1 MASLTSSSK
10 FLSLVLRHKPET
22 IGLTLDEN
30 GWANIDEL
38 IAKANR
44 KGQRL
49 TRTLVDEIVTTND
62 KQRFAIS
69 DDGLFIRAN
78 QGHSVKIDLQLEA
91 RQPPEILYHGTATRF
106 AESILKNGL
115 ISKSRQHVH
124 LSRDVATAIKVGQRH
139 GKPTVFEV
147 STGKM
152 HHDGHLFYLSENN
165 VWLTENVPPEYLQ
178 QT

>member
-1 MASLTSSSK
+1 MTSLASKSK

-22 IGLTLDEN
+22 IDLQLDKN

-38 IAKANR
+38 IAKANQ

-78 QGHSVKIDLQLEA
+78 QGHSIKIDLQLET
-91 RQPPEILYHGTATRF
+91 RKPPETLYHGTATRF
-106 AESILKNGL
+106 AASILKDGL
-115 ISKSRQHVH
+115 IPKSRQHVH
-124 LSRDVATAIKVGQRH
+124 LSRDIATAIKVGQRH
-139 GKPTVFEV
+139 GKPIVFEV
-147 STGKM
+147 ATGKM
-152 HHDGHLFYLSENN
+152 HNDGHLFYLSENN
-165 VWLTENVPPEYLQ
+165 VWLTENVPLKYLR